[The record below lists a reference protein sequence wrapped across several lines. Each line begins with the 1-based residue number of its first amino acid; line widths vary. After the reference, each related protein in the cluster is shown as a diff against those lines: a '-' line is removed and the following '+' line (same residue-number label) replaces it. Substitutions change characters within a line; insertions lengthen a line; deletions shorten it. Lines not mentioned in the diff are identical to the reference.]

1 MKYEILPSPPASP
14 APPLPRQIN
23 QQLSRTRRLLNLFR
37 AEWLLEAQ
45 QDQPRPAHLR
55 FVHDR
60 IVDINDEI
68 ASLERQ

>member
-1 MKYEILPSPPASP
+1 MKHTRRRRHLRPQPSRAQ
-14 APPLPRQIN
+14 LN

-45 QDQPRPAHLR
+45 HPQSRVSHLR

-60 IVDINDEI
+60 IVEINDEI
-68 ASLERQ
+68 AHLEAQ